1 MDKPLIYFDTII
13 GGQISQIPEES
24 TLKLIVDSTSGSTAY
39 RTSKIYYNYIAG
51 EGTYVLMSMSLGDN
65 GKENVLRR
73 WGIFDDFDGI
83 YFELNG
89 TEFSVNIRSS
99 VNGGVPLT
107 KITRDN
113 FNGDRLND
121 VNISTFII
129 DFSKFNLF
137 WIDYQWLGVGK
148 VRFGTISPTG
158 ERITIHSIENANRNN
173 RPYMKTGTLPLRF
186 GISNTSATASTSEMK
201 IVCIQVAKE
210 TGNINYESQV
220 YVFGTSTTKT
230 IGDEFVP
237 LASVQPKET
246 INGIRN
252 RTVIL
257 LHELH
262 FLSTTQPII
271 VELRTVVSLTGAT
284 FTANQNPFTSIN
296 IDIDATAVSQGHTVS
311 KWFVDKGTE
320 SKTFRDSVKNSI
332 LNNPSGVQPIYTFVA
347 KSAVQGQTTDVL
359 FGGDWKE
366 YY

>member
-89 TEFSVNIRSS
+89 TEFS
-99 VNGGVPLT
+99 
-107 KITRDN
+107 
-113 FNGDRLND
+113 